1 MMFQKISLVALSLLS
16 FPSLAEKSV
25 EREIES
31 IYMDYVSDLNN
42 KDFESVA
49 SYFQTPIMVRLSEQS
64 FVLETS
70 ELIKDF
76 FKNQLQKMQ
85 QIFRDTRVDKIE
97 VEKATE
103 SIYYAKVNFL
113 RYNDEGNILSSDSVV
128 YFFNNK
134 GGSWQIF
141 YIENQS
147 GSM

>member
-1 MMFQKISLVALSLLS
+1 MFQKISLVALSLLS

-85 QIFRDTRVDKIE
+85 QIFRD
-97 VEKATE
+97 
-103 SIYYAKVNFL
+103 
-113 RYNDEGNILSSDSVV
+113 
-128 YFFNNK
+128 
-134 GGSWQIF
+134 
-141 YIENQS
+141 
-147 GSM
+147 